1 MSTAL
6 RGKTG
11 KLSLFFLS
19 SYGCSF
25 TMLEDKILAE
35 QIVHSLPFFQL
46 LLREGCARVDTIV
59 NAGGLDIEIKGRYKT
74 GVTDY
79 VTRADIELGE
89 LYASQIGLKFPE
101 WGCILEDGVEKI
113 GADELSEK
121 NVIVFFDPVDG
132 TRLLAQ
138 GLPGSSSM
146 AAVAVREN
154 DYFKPVLGAM
164 KLFSGEE
171 MYGYKVLD
179 RCETSGFTYS
189 TRTRDELILCRSD
202 TDRQG
207 FLIPLCREL
216 SYTQVIL
223 RGVAPKM
230 KAMLDGEIDFFVFE
244 PGITYWDIFPVMGIL
259 NACGGKAVDW
269 RGGEIVYN
277 GLSKSVNHGFLAM
290 APGVCYESI
299 IEKVA
304 GIYSRL

>member
-1 MSTAL
+1 M
-6 RGKTG
+6 
-11 KLSLFFLS
+11 
-19 SYGCSF
+19 
-25 TMLEDKILAE
+25 MLENTILAE
-35 QIVHSLPFFQL
+35 QIVLSLPFFQW
-46 LLREGCARVDTIV
+46 LLREGCARADEIV
-59 NAGGLDIEIKGRYKT
+59 KADGLEVEVKGKYKT

-89 LYASQIGLKFPE
+89 LYARQIGLKFPE
-101 WGCILEDGVEKI
+101 WGCILEDGIEEIVL
-113 GADELSEK
+113 ATLSEK
-121 NVIVFFDPVDG
+121 KVIVFFDPVDG

-138 GLPGSSSM
+138 RLPGSSSM
-146 AAVAVREN
+146 TAVAVREK
-154 DYFKPVLGAM
+154 DYFTPVLGAM

-171 MYGYKVLD
+171 MYGYKISD
-179 RCETSGFTYS
+179 RCETSGFKHS
-189 TRTRDELILCRSD
+189 MRTPDELILCRSD
-202 TDRQG
+202 IDRQG
-207 FLIPLCREL
+207 FLTPLCQEL
-216 SYTQVIL
+216 SYTQVVL

-277 GLSKSVNHGFLAM
+277 GLSKSVQHGFLAM
-290 APGVCYESI
+290 APGVCYDSI